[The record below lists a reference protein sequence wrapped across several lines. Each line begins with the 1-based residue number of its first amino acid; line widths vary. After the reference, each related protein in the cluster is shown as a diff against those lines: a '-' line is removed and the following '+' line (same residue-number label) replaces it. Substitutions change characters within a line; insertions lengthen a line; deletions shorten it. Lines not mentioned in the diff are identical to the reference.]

1 MLNISLTLDHKFFN
15 LGFENN
21 SVGVLL
27 DLSQYNHYALTEDM
41 KLIDIIYQSSSFAG
55 MGEKMNVTI
64 DPTVTIYRL
73 PKEYMGVCPFLYTSD
88 SIPVDKLEFFS
99 TNNQTYYG
107 NCCALWKPTMRPAIT
122 GGDKAVDLYSSVLNS
137 PPTTVNKNS
146 IQNFKGSELLSNIL
160 TTLEIEERLTAILR
174 NVNVVIRSNLEQLIN
189 EDYTKWVSPW
199 IQKKTTQY
207 LFLDGDNVF
216 CSDLATLKRNSN
228 FNADTVPWLAVLNP
242 EHNSVVINF
251 NEKVYESKLTLIK
264 DLFPDFKTIEISKDK
279 AETVLKTL
287 AVAKSYTETV
297 KELATELMGDAKSI
311 QVIVHGEKGD
321 IFEVGRIRQ
330 EVVDNLYIR
339 AAIDLIPDE
348 EERVKL
354 GAEVVA
360 LLHGTMNGF
369 DY

>member
-1 MLNISLTLDHKFFN
+1 MLYISLTMDHKFFN

-27 DLSQYNHYALTEDM
+27 DLNQYNYYALTEDM
-41 KLIDIIYQSSSFAG
+41 KLIDVMYQPPSFVG
-55 MGEKMNVTI
+55 MGEKMNVSI
-64 DPTVTIYRL
+64 DPKATIYRL
-73 PKEYMGVCPFLYTSD
+73 PKERMGLCPFWYTND

-99 TNNQTYYG
+99 TNQSYYG
-107 NCCALWKPTMRPAIT
+107 KYCALWKPTMRPAIAD
-122 GGDKAVDLYSSVLNS
+122 GDKLVDLYSAVFCGIPN
-137 PPTTVNKNS
+137 TMNKNR

-160 TTLEIEERLTAILR
+160 TTLEIEERLTVPLS
-174 NVNVVIRSNLEQLIN
+174 NVSVVTRSNLEQLLN
-189 EDYTKWVSPW
+189 EDNARWLSPW
-199 IQKKTTQY
+199 TQNKATQY
-207 LFLDGDNVF
+207 LFLDGDNVA
-216 CSDLATLKRNSN
+216 CSDLTTLKRNPN
-228 FNADTVPWLAVLNP
+228 FKEDTAPWLAALNP
-242 EHNSVVINF
+242 EHGSVVINF
-251 NEKVYESKLTLIK
+251 NEKVYESKLTLLK

-279 AETVLKTL
+279 AESVLKSL
-287 AVAKSYTETV
+287 ATTKAYTETV
-297 KELATELMGDAKSI
+297 KELAVELMGDAKSI
-311 QVIVHGEKGD
+311 QAIVHGEKGD

>member
-1 MLNISLTLDHKFFN
+1 MLNISLALDHKFFT
-15 LGFENN
+15 LVFENN

-27 DLSQYNHYALTEDM
+27 DLNQYNYYALTEDM
-41 KLIDIIYQSSSFAG
+41 KLIDIIYQPPSFVV
-55 MGEKMNVTI
+55 MGEKMKVLI

-73 PKEYMGVCPFLYTSD
+73 PKEQMGPCPFCHTND

-99 TNNQTYYG
+99 TNQPSYSKYCT
-107 NCCALWKPTMRPAIT
+107 LWKPTMRPAIAD
-122 GGDKAVDLYSSVLNS
+122 GDRLVDLYSGVFRGT
-137 PPTTVNKNS
+137 PTRINKNR
-146 IQNFKGSELLSNIL
+146 IQNFKGSEILYNIL
-160 TTLEIEERLTAILR
+160 TTLEIEERLTVTLS
-174 NVNVVIRSNLEQLIN
+174 NVSVVIRSNLEQLLN
-189 EDYTKWVSPW
+189 EDNARWVSPW
-199 IQKKTTQY
+199 TQNKTTQY
-207 LFLDGDNVF
+207 LFLDGDNVA

-228 FNADTVPWLAVLNP
+228 YNADTVPWLAVLNP
-242 EHNSVVINF
+242 EHGSVVINF
-251 NEKVYESKLTLIK
+251 NEKVYESKLTLLK
-264 DLFPDFKTIEISKDK
+264 DLFPDFKTIEISRDK

-311 QVIVHGEKGD
+311 QAIVHGEKGD

-339 AAIDLIPDE
+339 AAIALIPDE